1 MFQMQG
7 CAYTGTFDELLCLN
21 SQLTLSKSVMVCN
34 LSVTPASY
42 EEPSATILRSSGLT
56 RHLFQTRVG
65 YKVCRSLPRP
75 EPIVDKV
82 QVQPT
87 QNGRGVFRVNQTS
100 LANNTSTIPTQDM
113 FPAAGQ
119 QSSWYSQS

>member
-1 MFQMQG
+1 MFQVQG
-7 CAYTGTFDELLCLN
+7 CTYTGTFDEILRLD

-56 RHLFQTRVG
+56 RHLSQTRVG
-65 YKVCRSLPRP
+65 FKVCNRLPHFR
-75 EPIVDKV
+75 PIVDMF

-100 LANNTSTIPTQDM
+100 LANNTSTVPTQDM

-119 QSSWYSQS
+119 QGSWYSQS